1 MGDVYNA
8 MMRSSNAALLSD
20 PESADAATESAQWQP
35 VAENA
40 LRLRVQPDAK
50 TTAQFEQVRIKLLQ
64 QAAERRVQVH
74 AFTSSLP
81 GEGRSSCA
89 LNLAMSFAM
98 LPNTRV
104 LLIDMDFDS
113 HRSILEKFDGKVTAG
128 LKDFLNQE
136 VRSLDQIIYPT
147 DISNLHI
154 TPRSCARGSSE
165 SFDSNNKN
173 GVDISGAI
181 SGAVERCR
189 DLYDHIVIDAPA
201 VLGPGGCAQVSKL
214 SDEILMA
221 VALRKTHAHEL
232 DRAKR
237 VLQGFGCQVTGVVLT
252 QQRK

>member
-8 MMRSSNAALLSD
+8 MMRSSHAALLSD
-20 PESADAATESAQWQP
+20 PESIEAQAQAIQWQP

-40 LRLRVQPDAK
+40 LRLRVQPDAQ
-50 TTAQFEQVRIKLLQ
+50 TVAQFEQVRIKLLQ

-89 LNLAMSFAM
+89 LNLAISFAQ

-113 HRSILEKFDGKVTAG
+113 RRSILEKFDGKVTAG
-128 LKDFLNQE
+128 LQNFINED
-136 VRSLDQIIYPT
+136 VRALDQIIYPT
-147 DISNLHI
+147 DIPNLHMVPPGSSGS
-154 TPRSCARGSSE
+154 PRSPKQKTDHLNAGEYFR
-165 SFDSNNKN
+165 
-173 GVDISGAI
+173 
-181 SGAVERCR
+181 ERCR

-201 VLGPGGCAQVSKL
+201 VLGPSGCAQVCKM
-214 SDEILMA
+214 SDEMLMA
-221 VALRKTHAHEL
+221 VALRKTPAHEFE
-232 DRAKR
+232 RAKK
-237 VLQGFGCQVTGVVLT
+237 VLHGFGCQLAGVVLT